1 MGAMRQKIGHGEKTE
16 GEKEGKKERQQRT
29 NKGGKGERRGGLK
42 E

>member
-16 GEKEGKKERQQRT
+16 GEKEEKKERQQRKS
-29 NKGGKGERRGGLK
+29 KGGKGERKGGLK